1 MESTPYNSNFMNNPT
16 STLANNVATPITS
29 MTSGNGNTGSTNWTT
44 LIILFFILALF
55 GFNIFVYLG
64 KGTQSVTELIQ
75 PIVSKITMFFTG
87 LTTTI
92 VNETSANS
100 KVIIDKT
107 TQVVDNSLSSLQDAT
122 KTKLRPDVIQP
133 PDMSET
139 STFNRALNTAG
150 QETAHDNEYNA
161 DESNSHIQSKGS
173 KSGWC
178 FIGEDRNF
186 RSCAKVGENDKCM
199 SGDIF
204 PSREIC
210 VNPSLRA

>member
-1 MESTPYNSNFMNNPT
+1 MVRWYLHFLEQYLAD
-16 STLANNVATPITS
+16 STLLGDTRNSELQVS
-29 MTSGNGNTGSTNWTT
+29 QRQ
-44 LIILFFILALF
+44 F

-64 KGTQSVTELIQ
+64 KGTQSVTDLIQ
-75 PIVSKITMFFTG
+75 PIVSKLTMFFTN

-107 TQVVDNSLSSLQDAT
+107 TQVVDNSLTSLQDAT

-133 PDMSET
+133 PDKVET
-139 STFNRALNTAG
+139 STFNRALNTTG

-161 DESNSHIQSKGS
+161 DESDSHIQSKGS

-186 RSCAKVGENDKCM
+186 RSCAEVGENDKCM

-204 PSREIC
+204 PSHEIC